1 MKKTIFT
8 LMAILLCSTASARNN
23 PQVGTREGIV
33 EGLYESGISI
43 FKGIPFAAPPVGQLR
58 WKAPQPAAHWAGV
71 RQAREFG
78 PNPMQEPVFGD
89 MNFGTRKVSED
100 CLYLN
105 IWTPAKTFQEKL
117 PVIIYFNGGG
127 LIAGSG
133 SEPRYDGMSM
143 ARKGIVAITA
153 NYREGIFGF
162 FAHPQLSRETTYK
175 GSGDYGFLD
184 QVAAIRWVKDNIAA
198 FGGDPDHIT
207 IAGESAGSMSVSI
220 LMASP
225 LAKGLFQQAI
235 GSSGSVMGFHQLPTL
250 KQAERAGM
258 ESAKKM
264 GFKNIRDLRALSA
277 EKLMKLSDTIGRFT
291 YNIDNYFIPE
301 QPVDIFTR
309 GGQAQV
315 PLLIGGNSLESALPD
330 QESTVVHLK
339 QMAQAVYGSHADE
352 VLGLYGITTDAEAKG
367 MPGHNFTGDLFIA
380 FSTWKWGN
388 MQAQTCRQPVYR
400 YLYAHPR
407 PVMRI
412 SGKIAGLAGGVIDAG
427 SQTSQ
432 PRAKGAVHSADIE
445 YAMGNLPTN
454 RVYDWQPDDYMV
466 SDIFENYYAN
476 FIKTGNPNGLG
487 LPEWTPVNDKEVPP
501 VLLIDTNTCMKTDPA
516 MENRYQALD
525 RIIWGHQ

>member
-1 MKKTIFT
+1 MKITNHMKKTIFT

-207 IAGESAGSMSVSI
+207 IAGESAGSMSVSYPHGLSFSQRI
-220 LMASP
+220 IPAGHRFEWISNGISPTSDPEASRKGGNGIREKDGVQEYQGF
-225 LAKGLFQQAI
+225 KGL
-235 GSSGSVMGFHQLPTL
+235 V
-250 KQAERAGM
+250 
-258 ESAKKM
+258 
-264 GFKNIRDLRALSA
+264 
-277 EKLMKLSDTIGRFT
+277 
-291 YNIDNYFIPE
+291 
-301 QPVDIFTR
+301 
-309 GGQAQV
+309 
-315 PLLIGGNSLESALPD
+315 
-330 QESTVVHLK
+330 
-339 QMAQAVYGSHADE
+339 
-352 VLGLYGITTDAEAKG
+352 
-367 MPGHNFTGDLFIA
+367 
-380 FSTWKWGN
+380 
-388 MQAQTCRQPVYR
+388 C
-400 YLYAHPR
+400 
-407 PVMRI
+407 
-412 SGKIAGLAGGVIDAG
+412 
-427 SQTSQ
+427 
-432 PRAKGAVHSADIE
+432 
-445 YAMGNLPTN
+445 
-454 RVYDWQPDDYMV
+454 
-466 SDIFENYYAN
+466 
-476 FIKTGNPNGLG
+476 
-487 LPEWTPVNDKEVPP
+487 
-501 VLLIDTNTCMKTDPA
+501 
-516 MENRYQALD
+516 
-525 RIIWGHQ
+525 